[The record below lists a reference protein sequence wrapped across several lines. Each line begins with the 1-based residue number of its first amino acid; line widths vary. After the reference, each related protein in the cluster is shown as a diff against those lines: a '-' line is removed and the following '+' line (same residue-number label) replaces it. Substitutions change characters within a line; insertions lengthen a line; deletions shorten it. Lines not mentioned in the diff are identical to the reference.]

1 MQPFIAQNGQVRC
14 LFCRR
19 LEEQAVVRSIQEQQL
34 GVALFPQKKEAFCR
48 RGQWFDVLKPL
59 LPGYVFVYSEKAYS
73 VQRLLQIQGVL
84 RCLTYGPEQPDGYLI
99 GSDRRFALWLFQNEG
114 IAGPLQA
121 IREGS
126 FVRITDGLLKE
137 YNGRVEKVNQ
147 QKRMAYLSMEMA
159 NIPFHLW
166 MSFQYLEEKNERKAA
181 QYGIVSP

>member
-34 GVALFPQKKEAFCR
+34 GVAMFPQKKEAFCR

-137 YNGRVEKVNQ
+137 YNGRIEKVNQ
-147 QKRMAYLSMEMA
+147 QKRMAYLSLEMA
-159 NIPFHLW
+159 GMPFHLW
-166 MSFQYLEEKNERKAA
+166 MSFQYLEKENEKGGGA
-181 QYGIVSP
+181 